1 MKKLIII
8 LASIVLVS
16 TEDYQ
21 IRFSHIPIGQGIS
34 IGDSTNV
41 TNSIGGIVSKDIASD
56 SFSIGAGFL
65 QTTQN
70 VFSDPPL
77 ISNFT
82 FPDRVE
88 KGNPTLSV
96 SAEIYDLNGISK
108 ADLYLQKGGSK
119 ETIILAMS
127 NATNY
132 TYSSTV
138 HDSLIGLRNLR
149 AKIIS
154 EDNLGFTTSTEF
166 IFTEIEFNNS
176 ELSMGNEFSNYPGG
190 IEKNEWSLVSWPSRP
205 VDTKLA
211 QSDLSEGHIFY
222 DWDPIKES
230 YVTPSN
236 IEMGKAYWF
245 KHKYKDPVIVQED
258 SSVAIALNNFTIAL
272 EKGWNLIGSPFSF
285 PVNYVKG
292 DMVSDPITYSTA
304 ENIEGWTGSQ
314 SQLIPW
320 NGYAIYSAER
330 DTISLI
336 PFEEEGIQSERL
348 TTPNEWILSIKL
360 KGETFFN
367 HSSTLGRRG
376 NAVDE
381 KDNYDIPI
389 YPNIASSAS
398 ILMDLNGTDL
408 FNYIS
413 DVRGVEDF
421 NGVWNLR
428 LDGLKRKEKV
438 NIIGQ
443 FKGALNNNLFV
454 GLVDISERMIYYDFL
469 ESELDINPDIETPYD
484 LKLVAGDIDY
494 VKRTSEDILSNI
506 PEFFVLGQNYPN
518 PFNPTTRMVYEL
530 PKRSKVII
538 AVYNLVGQ
546 EVKLLV
552 NDERDYGR
560 YTLVWDGTDNL
571 GRPAA
576 SGLYFTRM
584 ITNDFNSTTKML
596 LLK

>member
-8 LASIVLVS
+8 FASIVLVS

-70 VFSDPPL
+70 VFSNPPL

-230 YVTPSN
+230 YVTPSS

-320 NGYAIYSAER
+320 NGYAIHSAER

-336 PFEEEGIQSERL
+336 PFEEEGIQSEKV

-367 HSSTLGRRG
+367 HSSILGRRG

-438 NIIGQ
+438 KIIGQ

-469 ESELDINPDIETPYD
+469 ESELNINPDIETPYD